1 MEKQPT
7 VTSQFIIL
15 LSFFG
20 VCSVGG
26 RSFLPV
32 GIFLLFCAVI
42 TPLCLW
48 LDRWDRRQNK
58 KLADEFPHDPIIQSK
73 YGTRSEPADGK

>member
-1 MEKQPT
+1 MQRQPT
-7 VTSQFIIL
+7 VTGQFIIL
-15 LSFFG
+15 SMFFV

-26 RSFLPV
+26 RSLWPLAVFL
-32 GIFLLFCAVI
+32 IFCGVM

-48 LDRWDRRQNK
+48 MERWDRRQNK

-73 YGTRSEPADGK
+73 YRPRS